1 MNNPDAFERILASL
15 YDAML
20 DETRWPA
27 TSALIDE
34 ACGLTGNGL
43 MVAEGPKD
51 DVRAVFVGLYSRG
64 QRREDLEREYLEHY
78 HAIDER
84 VPRFR
89 QLPARRLVHINDLY
103 TAEELKTSPTYN
115 EILLR
120 AGMQDGLNVRLPGLD
135 GSHIGWGLNDPVDSE
150 GWGASRIAR
159 VQRLLPHI
167 QQFVRVRQAL
177 VRAGARSTTVTAL
190 LDNPRIGVLELDRR
204 GRILEGN
211 DRARSLLR
219 HGDGLLD
226 RNGML
231 RARAPADQVRL
242 ERLVGAALPA
252 SGAVAVSGSMVLR
265 RSSVVPPF
273 VVHVKPVV
281 GPQPDHG
288 ARHVAALVLIVEPG
302 RPHRINSDLVAT
314 TLELTPAETQVAV
327 GLAEGNS
334 VGDMADATG
343 HTKAA
348 IYWHLQQIYQKHSIS
363 RQADLVRLVLSL
375 AELG

>member
-1 MNNPDAFERILASL
+1 MNNPDAFERSMASL

-34 ACGLTGNGL
+34 ACGITGNGL

-64 QRREDLEREYLEHY
+64 QRREDLEREYLENY

-89 QLPARRLVHINDLY
+89 QLPVRRLVHINDLY

-150 GWGASRIAR
+150 GWGASRITR

-177 VRAGARSTTVTAL
+177 VRAEARSTTVTAL

-231 RARAPADQVRL
+231 RARAPAGQVRL
-242 ERLVGAALPA
+242 DRLVGDALPA

-302 RPHRINSDLVAT
+302 RPHRINPDLVAT

-327 GLAEGNS
+327 GLAEGMS
-334 VGDMADATG
+334 VRDMADATG

-348 IYWHLQQIYQKHSIS
+348 IY
-363 RQADLVRLVLSL
+363 
-375 AELG
+375 